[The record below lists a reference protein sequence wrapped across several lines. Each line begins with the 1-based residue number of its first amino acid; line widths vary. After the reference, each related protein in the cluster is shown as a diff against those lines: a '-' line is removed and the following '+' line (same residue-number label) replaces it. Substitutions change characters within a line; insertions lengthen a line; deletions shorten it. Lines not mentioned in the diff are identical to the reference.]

1 MSAMINFARP
11 MAAALGLAVLA
22 GAMPAYAADAVVE
35 VPPAPAAPM
44 IEAPVASWA
53 GPYAGIQLGY
63 GFSGRTETPAG
74 DMDTDGFIGGAFGG
88 YNFQNGMFVYGG
100 EVDLNYANL
109 EGDMP
114 GVESKTTLDG
124 SLRARLGIAA
134 TDSILIYG
142 TAGGAA
148 QSLKIADAFGSDRNT
163 LLGWTAGAGVDV
175 KVTENIF
182 ARAEYRYTDFGSKDF
197 NTGSGVQSVS
207 SRDNR
212 VMFGLGMKF

>member
-1 MSAMINFARP
+1 MSAIFKFARP
-11 MAAALGLAVLA
+11 MAAALGVAMLA
-22 GAMPAYAADAVVE
+22 GALPANAADAVME
-35 VPPAPAAPM
+35 EPPAPAAPM

-63 GFSGRTETPAG
+63 GFSGRTETPVG
-74 DMDTDGFIGGAFGG
+74 DMDTKGFIGGAFGG
-88 YNFQNGMFVYGG
+88 YNFQNGMFVYGA

-109 EGDMP
+109 KGDMP
-114 GVESKTTLDG
+114 GFESKTTLDG
-124 SLRARLGIAA
+124 SLRARIGVAA

-148 QSLKIADAFGSDRNT
+148 QSLKLEDRFGSDRNT
-163 LLGWTAGAGVDV
+163 LIGWTAGAGVDV

-197 NTGSGVQSVS
+197 NTGVGSQSVS

>member
-1 MSAMINFARP
+1 MSAIFKLARP
-11 MAAALGLAVLA
+11 MAAAAGFAVLA
-22 GAMPAYAADAVVE
+22 GAMPALAADAIVD

-53 GPYAGIQLGY
+53 GPYAGVQLGY

-74 DMDTDGFIGGAFGG
+74 DLDTDGFIGGGFAG

-109 EGDMP
+109 ESDVP
-114 GVESKTTLDG
+114 GVSSKTSLDG
-124 SLRARLGIAA
+124 SLRARIGVAA
-134 TDSILIYG
+134 TDNILVYG

-148 QSLKIADAFGSDRNT
+148 QSLKVSDGFGSDRNT

-197 NTGSGVQSVS
+197 NTGSGEQSIS

-212 VMFGLGMKF
+212 VMFGLGVKF